1 MLVATEVRVKIDPR
15 HQYVLI
21 DRMSKG
27 CKMRLWSKGSGV
39 AI

>member
-1 MLVATEVRVKIDPR
+1 MLGATEVGVKIIPR
-15 HQYVLI
+15 ERVVLI

-27 CKMRLWSKGSGV
+27 CKMRLWAKGSGV